1 MHTRQQENEMPRWI
15 DDRGRCLRRLP
26 FPQQA
31 ARTLTVTRSPYQ
43 LGRALPSLHSRPN
56 PNPTQTQTQTQTL
69 ALALALAPA
78 LALALAL
85 SLSLSRGEE
94 AHVFDVGCCLGG
106 RFQEDQAVL
115 LRELLPFLRG
125 DGAP

>member
-1 MHTRQQENEMPRWI
+1 MKACRERAGGQALE
-15 DDRGRCLRRLP
+15 LRLP
-26 FPQQA
+26 KSA
-31 ARTLTVTRSPYQ
+31 APTSALALALARS
-43 LGRALPSLHSRPN
+43 
-56 PNPTQTQTQTQTL
+56 L

-115 LRELLPFLRG
+115 LRELLPFLGG

>member
-1 MHTRQQENEMPRWI
+1 MKACRERAGGQALE
-15 DDRGRCLRRLP
+15 LRLP
-26 FPQQA
+26 I
-31 ARTLTVTRSPYQ
+31 ARPPTSALALALARS
-43 LGRALPSLHSRPN
+43 
-56 PNPTQTQTQTQTL
+56 
-69 ALALALAPA
+69 LALALAPA
-78 LALALAL
+78 LALALAR

-94 AHVFDVGCCLGG
+94 THVLDVGCCLGG